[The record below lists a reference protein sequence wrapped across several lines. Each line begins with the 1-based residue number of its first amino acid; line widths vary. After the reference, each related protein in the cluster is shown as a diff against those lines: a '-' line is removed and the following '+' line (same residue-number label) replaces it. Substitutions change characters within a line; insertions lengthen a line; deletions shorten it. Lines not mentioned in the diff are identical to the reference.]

1 MYDDYEPVEYYIP
14 VNLEDDGNL
23 FGGNIKKKN
32 LVETVV
38 IFLVTMMVW
47 VVFTYPFGMTIK
59 IIVFVAIPLPLTAL
73 AVVGINNESF
83 VEYVLEVF
91 FFRKKQRVAKFRL
104 PMNIPYEEEK
114 LRIEQSKAPKEE
126 SVAEASG
133 NEKLSR
139 KERKA
144 QKKQAKQESKRQ
156 KKIEKLE
163 KKYGKNEQF

>member
-32 LVETVV
+32 LVETIA
-38 IFLVTMMVW
+38 IFGVTMAVW
-47 VVFTYPFGMTIK
+47 LVFTYPFGMTIK
-59 IIVFVAIPLPLTAL
+59 IIAFVAIPLPLTAL